1 MGKIA
6 GKSATRMCLPFCS
19 LAMKIMTLKGIRPP
33 KEGTTLLLQRP
44 ISLIFLQMSKGHS
57 SAEKANKSLSKPPSE
72 SPQHATHTKQR
83 STTPTVL
90 EQLKTAPL
98 HTLKPQ
104 PTST

>member
-19 LAMKIMTLKGIRPP
+19 LAMKIMTLKGIRPS

-57 SAEKANKSLSKPPSE
+57 SAEKANKSLSKPPKSE
-72 SPQHATHTKQR
+72 SSQHATHTEQR
-83 STTPTVL
+83 STTPTI
-90 EQLKTAPL
+90 LK
-98 HTLKPQ
+98 
-104 PTST
+104 